1 MNILIT
7 GGAGYVGYSVV
18 RRLLDDV
25 DHLHSITI
33 YDNLARKNY
42 SFFTEARFDHKPI
55 RFVQADILDSRSLAQ
70 ALEGIDCVIHLAAKV
85 TTPADDSDAHA
96 FDQVNQWGTA
106 QVAMAIERSDVKRV
120 IYVSSI
126 AVYGHGDE
134 HFTEASTPRPFSVY
148 GRSKLDGERQI
159 GVLNSERELYVLR
172 SANVY
177 GYNPAY
183 RTDAVINK
191 FMFSA
196 NFHNRVQVY
205 GSGEQVRSFVHVDKL
220 AGVIVG
226 AVDAKFEPGLY
237 NVVEHEFSVNELA
250 DRIGRIYPGLEV
262 IHVNHN
268 LRPLD
273 LKVEMPGRLNSTFD
287 CMKGASFDEELR
299 DFKSRF
305 SF

>member
-18 RRLLDDV
+18 RRLLDEV
-25 DHLHSITI
+25 EHLHSITI
-33 YDNLARKNY
+33 YDNLSRKNY
-42 SFFTEARFDHKPI
+42 SFFTEARFHHKHI
-55 RFVQADILDSRSLAQ
+55 KFIQADILDSHSLSQ

-85 TTPADDSDAHA
+85 TTPSDDSDAHA

-106 QVAMAIERSDVKRV
+106 QVAMAIERSNVKRV

-134 HFTEASTPRPFSVY
+134 HFTETSTPRPFSVY

-159 GVLNSERELYVLR
+159 EVMGPHRELYILR

-183 RTDAVINK
+183 RIDAVINK

-196 NFHNRVQVY
+196 NFHKRIQVY
-205 GSGEQVRSFVHVDKL
+205 GSGEQIRSFVHVDKL
-220 AGVIVG
+220 ARAILG
-226 AVDAKFEPGLY
+226 AVDETYKPGLF
-237 NVVEHEFSVNELA
+237 NVVEHEFSVNDLA
-250 DRIGRIYPGLEV
+250 AHIDQIYPALEV

-268 LRPLD
+268 LRPKD
-273 LKVEMPGRLNSTFD
+273 VKVHLPCELATKFEFGGTPTFT
-287 CMKGASFDEELR
+287 EELLA
-299 DFKSRF
+299 FKAHF

>member
-18 RRLLDDV
+18 RSLLDDV
-25 DHLHSITI
+25 DNLHSITI
-33 YDNLARKNY
+33 YDNLSRNNY
-42 SFFTEARFDHKPI
+42 SFFTEARFDNKPVRLI
-55 RFVQADILDSRSLAQ
+55 QADILDSRTLAQ

-85 TTPADDSDAHA
+85 TTPADDSDAHT
-96 FDQVNQWGTA
+96 FDQVNQWGSA
-106 QVAMAIERSDVKRV
+106 QVAMAIERSNVKRV
-120 IYVSSI
+120 VYVSSI

-134 HFTEASTPRPFSVY
+134 HFTEASNPNPFSVY

-159 GVLNSERELYVLR
+159 DVLASQRELYILR

-183 RTDAVINK
+183 RIDAVINK
-191 FMFSA
+191 FMFNA
-196 NFHNRVQVY
+196 NFHRRIQVY

-226 AVDAKFEPGLY
+226 AVDAKLKPKLY
-237 NVVEHEFSVNELA
+237 NVVEHELSINDLA
-250 DRIGRIYPGLEV
+250 DRIGLIYPDLEV
-262 IHVNHN
+262 IHVHRN
-268 LRPLD
+268 LKPRDVKAYIPCL
-273 LKVEMPGRLNSTFD
+273 LEAELGYFD
-287 CMKGASFDEELR
+287 GVSFHEELLA
-299 DFKSRF
+299 FKGHF